1 MSSVG
6 AFLIAVSVLVFLFNF
21 FLSLR
26 RGEESGPDPWDART
40 LEWSI
45 PSPPPEYNF
54 KEIPTVT
61 SLDQF
66 WNEKY
71 REDETGQVVPVLAS
85 GAAEDEAP
93 AEDAEGEHG
102 HGIHMPSPSYMP
114 LIAASG
120 FPIVA
125 TGLIY
130 DYALVPVGFALILIG
145 FYGWVL
151 EPATE
156 EE

>member
-1 MSSVG
+1 M
-6 AFLIAVSVLVFLFNF
+6 
-21 FLSLR
+21 
-26 RGEESGPDPWDART
+26 
-40 LEWSI
+40 
-45 PSPPPEYNF
+45 
-54 KEIPTVT
+54 
-61 SLDQF
+61 
-66 WNEKY
+66 
-71 REDETGQVVPVLAS
+71 LAD
-85 GAAEDEAP
+85 GAAEAP
-93 AEDAEGEHG
+93 EDDADGEHG
-102 HGIHMPSPSYMP
+102 HGIHLPSPSYMP